1 MTSNIF
7 IIEFLKGRGE
17 LLLSR
22 YLQRW
27 SKDYL
32 RRRLDWTVDEEGGNP
47 PDPRHLTS
55 ALCPC
60 QYIEEHLRNKPRR
73 DPRAFCPAFS
83 AFLRERGI
91 DWVMPYLLIYTVI
104 IPTKYFQVIELRDWF
119 ILQSTNISL
128 PLLALILISYSA
140 ITL

>member
-1 MTSNIF
+1 MRLQKCF

-91 DWVMPYLLIYTVI
+91 DWVMPYLLTYTVT
-104 IPTKYFQVIELRDWF
+104 IPTKYFQAIELRDWF
-119 ILQSTNISL
+119 YLQSKNSS
-128 PLLALILISYSA
+128 PLFLV
-140 ITL
+140 

>member
-104 IPTKYFQVIELRDWF
+104 IPTKYFQAIELRDWF
-119 ILQSTNISL
+119 LLQSTNISL
-128 PLLALILISYSA
+128 PLLV
-140 ITL
+140 